1 MCVQASIIAAFER
14 LRGEPSA
21 ASRKGSTAPATPHGG
36 AVHGLGM
43 TFVNRSSV
51 WGSRRLHLAS
61 VAAAAVAGNRLA
73 SASTRTA
80 THTATHTAAPTATA
94 SAASSVRFDDRLD
107 GLPGEAPTADE
118 IRRIRAGLDELARRL
133 DAVLERAG
141 RD

>member
-1 MCVQASIIAAFER
+1 M
-14 LRGEPSA
+14 
-21 ASRKGSTAPATPHGG
+21 ASRKGSVVAAQAGAAPPHAG
-36 AVHGLGM
+36 AGAGQGLGM
-43 TFVNRSSV
+43 AFVNRSSV

-61 VAAAAVAGNRLA
+61 VAAAAVAGGRLA
-73 SASTRTA
+73 SASNRAAAA
-80 THTATHTAAPTATA
+80 THTATHTTTHTTATA

-107 GLPGEAPTADE
+107 GLPGEASVADE